1 MRLLLFVFFLALP
14 MVASG
19 GLTFSERK
27 VELSSKPSDEKVR
40 FLFSFTNVGKQSV
53 DIEDVNLSCACLSA
67 KTDKLTYAPGEKGT
81 LEAIFTIGSFTG
93 IQRKTL
99 TLVSRAKG
107 DAENERIGLMAVL
120 NIPDVMTIT
129 PELLQWSVGEEAKE
143 KFYVLKVTH
152 SNPVHIKEVS
162 CSREGFEFRVVEKEK
177 GRLYEVYLKP
187 ADTGKPMLGLLKID
201 TDCAIQK
208 HRRKL
213 AFFSIARKR
222 RS

>member
-1 MRLLLFVFFLALP
+1 MRFLLTVFFAGLP

-19 GLTFSERK
+19 GLSFSERK
-27 VELSSKPSDEKVR
+27 IELSSKPSDEKVS
-40 FLFSFTNVGKQSV
+40 FIFHFTNNGEQSV
-53 DIEDVNLSCACLSA
+53 HIENVNLSCACLSA
-67 KTDKLTYAPGEKGT
+67 KTDKLSYAAGEKGR
-81 LEAIFTIGSFTG
+81 LEAVFTIGSFTG

-99 TLVSRAKG
+99 TLVSREG
-107 DAENERIGLMAVL
+107 DAKENERTGLLAVL
-120 NIPDVMTIT
+120 NIPDVITIA
-129 PELLQWSVGEEAKE
+129 PELLSWSVGEEPKE
-143 KFYVLKVTH
+143 KSYMLKVTH
-152 SNPVHIKEVS
+152 SKPVHIKEIS

-187 ADTGKPMLGLLKID
+187 EQTSKPMLGLLKID

>member
-1 MRLLLFVFFLALP
+1 MRFLLTVFFAVLP
-14 MVASG
+14 MVANG

-27 VELSSKPSDEKVR
+27 IELSSKPSDEKVS
-40 FLFSFTNVGKQSV
+40 FLFHFTNEGELNV

-67 KTDKLTYAPGEKGT
+67 KTDKPSYAPGEKGT
-81 LEAIFTIGSFTG
+81 LEAVFTIGSFTG
-93 IQRKTL
+93 LQRKTL
-99 TLVSRAKG
+99 TLVSREKG
-107 DAENERIGLMAVL
+107 GEENERTGLMAIL
-120 NIPDVMTIT
+120 NIPDVITIT

-143 KFYVLKVTH
+143 KSYKLKVTH
-152 SNPVHIKEVS
+152 SEPVHIKEVS

-187 ADTGKPMLGLLKID
+187 AQTGKPMLGLLKID